1 MLLDTCEGLEVEV
14 VTEVVDLPAPAE
26 ILLLVAAAL
35 PGVTVLLMRLVP
47 EDELEA
53 LETVLV

>member
-35 PGVTVLLMRLVP
+35 PGVTVLQMRLVP